1 MLPFGELN
9 APPHQTWPEQR
20 PLNGSWMLPSF
31 PLAEATSLEH
41 SQLEHYC
48 RQSAKLIMAFIVLF
62 RVSSI

>member
-20 PLNGSWMLPSF
+20 PLNGSWILPSF

-41 SQLEHYC
+41 SDSQLEHYC
-48 RQSAKLIMAFIVLF
+48 
-62 RVSSI
+62 

>member
-41 SQLEHYC
+41 SHSQLEYDC
-48 RQSAKLIMAFIVLF
+48 RHSQPNELWHLLC
-62 RVSSI
+62 